1 MTCRRKRYSSG
12 LPNTKGRH
20 DWTWWQPISQYLRNW
35 YAPKYENEECINS
48 ECSLLSFLFMK
59 SSSMINFLRLV
70 LLSGL
75 ILLFLLFIIG
85 SFTYIFTSISTTRV
99 YWDEEGWLS
108 NEDLCLDAN
117 ELSCDE
123 EDEKLLINKAEKK
136 RKEIE
141 EV

>member
-1 MTCRRKRYSSG
+1 M
-12 LPNTKGRH
+12 
-20 DWTWWQPISQYLRNW
+20 
-35 YAPKYENEECINS
+35 
-48 ECSLLSFLFMK
+48 F
-59 SSSMINFLRLV
+59 
-70 LLSGL
+70 SGL

-141 EV
+141 DV